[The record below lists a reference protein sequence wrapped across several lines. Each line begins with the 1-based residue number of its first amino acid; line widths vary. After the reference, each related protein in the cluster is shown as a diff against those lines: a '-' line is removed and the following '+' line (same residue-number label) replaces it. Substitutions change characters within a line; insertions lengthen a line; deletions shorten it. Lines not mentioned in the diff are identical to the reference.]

1 MGGGTEVLTPFFMK
15 TPYIAYSDSC
25 FKFCPTLSSPL
36 PQFLSPPP
44 ATPRVL
50 SVVLFLLLNGWSRH
64 IWCAV
69 LLNNNMDLYMSSLDN
84 LVPEGPYCCVFY
96 ATRRQVCWGLTR
108 FFSGTLDF
116 TNTQTHTA
124 HSGTSRMTRPY
135 KCIFTPIVMC
145 SKQLYYIKWLKKW
158 LNE

>member
-1 MGGGTEVLTPFFMK
+1 MGGGGTEVLTPFFMK

-69 LLNNNMDLYMSSLDN
+69 LLNNNMDLHMSSLDN

-96 ATRRQVCWGLTR
+96 ATRRRVCWGLTR

-116 TNTQTHTA
+116 TNTQTHKHTQHTQVPVEWHA
-124 HSGTSRMTRPY
+124 HINVY
-135 KCIFTPIVMC
+135 LH
-145 SKQLYYIKWLKKW
+145 QLLCAQSNFII
-158 LNE
+158 LND